1 MKDLS
6 LHVMDIVENSIASGA
21 SVVLVSIEEDDA
33 ADRLVITIHD
43 NGKGMTESESSNALD
58 PFYSTKQGKR
68 FGLGI
73 PLLKQ
78 AAIES
83 GGELDLISKP
93 GTGTVIR
100 AEFCLDHPD
109 LKPMG
114 DMEGTIDLLRRFHP
128 AVTFTFERR
137 KK

>member
-1 MKDLS
+1 MEDLS

-21 SVVLVSIEEDDA
+21 TVVLVAIEQDDEVA
-33 ADRLVITIHD
+33 RLVITIHD
-43 NGKGMTESESSNALD
+43 NGRGMTESESRKALD
-58 PFYSTKQGKR
+58 PFYSTKRGKR
-68 FGLGI
+68 IGLGI

-78 AAIES
+78 AAVES

-114 DMEGTIDLLRRFHP
+114 DMEGTIELLRRFHP
-128 AVTFTFERR
+128 AVTFTLERR
-137 KK
+137 N